1 MSIDLIKQELRI
13 VYMTTD
19 GKIFFDRNECLN
31 HQEELENTRITEEEL
46 KESFEK
52 YELGEL

>member
-1 MSIDLIKQELRI
+1 MIIDLIRQELKI
-13 VYMTTD
+13 VYITTD
-19 GKIFFDRNECLN
+19 GKRFFDKNESLN